1 MHNGKRLWSIF
12 GPVIL
17 AFLLVGILFS
27 LPIKGHHSTA
37 TEKQAAVS
45 LSPVVF
51 KNQSLKQ
58 QALGDKKTKFV
69 PFFGSSELR
78 RMDRYHPSVMAARYH
93 NYTPFLFGSRGTQ
106 SLPQFF
112 NINSMENQMTDQK
125 AVYIISPQWFTKQGV
140 MAPAFKYYNG
150 SYANLT
156 WLKSANPHSPYD
168 RYVAKRLLAL
178 IGDDGT
184 VGAGARKIAAGRA
197 LNKWDRLVINTRIGI
212 LKHEDALFSEFQL
225 SQNYQQHILPNVHK
239 LPKHYNYHRL
249 YNEAVAAGKKDTSNN
264 SFSIRNA
271 FFNKRV
277 KPHLKQLKGAQRK
290 FNYTASPEYGDLQVV
305 LNEFKNTNSN
315 VLFVIPPVNAKW
327 ERYTGLD
334 MNMYYRTVD
343 KIKFQLR
350 EQGFNH
356 ILDLS
361 HDGSK
366 PAFMEDTIH
375 IGWAGWVKF
384 DRATNQFIS
393 GKQSAP
399 AYHLSDQ
406 FLGNRWAQ
414 LNPTQHNLQE
424 FKTRQL
430 HQ

>member
-17 AFLLVGILFS
+17 AFLLVVILFS
-27 LPIKGHHSTA
+27 LPIKKQHSLT

-45 LSPVVF
+45 LSPIVF

-58 QALGDKKTKFV
+58 QAIGDKSHRFV
-69 PFFGSSELR
+69 PFFGSSELK

-125 AVYIISPQWFTKQGV
+125 AVYIISPQWFTKRGV
-140 MAPAFKYYNG
+140 ETPAFKFYNG
-150 SYANLT
+150 SYADLT
-156 WLKSANPHSPYD
+156 WLKSANPHSAYD

-178 IGDDGT
+178 LGDEGT
-184 VGAGARKIAAGRA
+184 VGAGAYKIASGKP
-197 LNKWDRLVINTRIGI
+197 LNSWDRLSINVRLNM
-212 LKHEDALFSEFQL
+212 LKHADALFSELQL
-225 SQNYQQHILPNVHK
+225 NKNYENHILPNVKK
-239 LPKHYNYHRL
+239 LPKKYNYNQL
-249 YNEAVAAGKKDTSNN
+249 YNGAVKTGEHDTTNN
-264 SFSIRNA
+264 RFSIRNG
-271 FFNKRV
+271 FYTKRV

-305 LNEFKNTNSN
+305 LNQFKNTNSN

-327 ERYTGLD
+327 ERFTGLD
-334 MNMYYRTVD
+334 MKMYYRTVD

-350 EQGFNH
+350 EQGFTH

-366 PAFMEDTIH
+366 SGFMEDTIH

-384 DRATNQFIS
+384 DRASNQFIS
-393 GKQSAP
+393 NKQP
-399 AYHLSDQ
+399 QPHYHMSDKFLSK
-406 FLGNRWAQ
+406 RWAN
-414 LNPTQHNLQE
+414 LNPTEKNLQE
-424 FKTRQL
+424 FKSQEL
-430 HQ
+430 H

>member
-1 MHNGKRLWSIF
+1 MHNSKRLWSIF

-17 AFLLVGILFS
+17 AFVLILLLFS
-27 LPIKGHHSTA
+27 LPIKRNHSLQ

-45 LSPVVF
+45 LSPVIF
-51 KNQSLKQ
+51 KNQSLKK
-58 QALGDKKTKFV
+58 QALDDKQAHFV

-140 MAPAFKYYNG
+140 QAPAFKYYNG

-156 WLKSANPHSPYD
+156 WLKHANPHSPYD
-168 RYVAKRLLAL
+168 QYVAKRLIAL
-178 IGDDGT
+178 IGEDGT
-184 VGAGARKIAAGRA
+184 VGAGARKIAKGQS
-197 LNKWDRLVINTRIGI
+197 LDSWDRFVINTR
-212 LKHEDALFSEFQL
+212 LNMLAHEDAIFSEFQTN
-225 SQNYQQHILPNVHK
+225 QNYEKHILPNIDR
-239 LPKHYNYHRL
+239 LPHRYNYAQL
-249 YNEAVAAGKKDTSNN
+249 YNEAERVGKRDSSNN
-264 SFSIRNA
+264 EFSIRNA
-271 FFNKRV
+271 FYNKRV
-277 KPHLKQLKGAQRK
+277 KPDLKKLAGAQRK

-305 LNEFKNTNSN
+305 LNQFHNTNAN

-327 ERYTGLD
+327 EKYTGLD
-334 MNMYYRTVD
+334 MDMYYRSVA

-350 EQGFNH
+350 EQGFNNV
-356 ILDLS
+356 LDLS

-384 DRATNQFIS
+384 DRVTSQFIDH
-393 GKQSAP
+393 QQP
-399 AYHLSDQ
+399 QPRYRMNDEFLSK
-406 FLGNRWAQ
+406 RWAN
-414 LNPTQHNLQE
+414 LNPTAHNLQQ
-424 FKTRQL
+424 FKDQEL
-430 HQ
+430 H